1 MSVDLFDKI
10 IKLSF
15 EFEDLFT
22 IIHKII
28 KKHLVDDILIVK
40 FQFYFKL
47 AMDNNNSVYKKHL
60 QALIN
65 ELV

>member
-15 EFEDLFT
+15 KFEDLFT

-47 AMDNNNSVYKKHL
+47 AMDNNKCVYKKHL